1 MNTFSTVPYHSV
13 RRVGQQGARCSV
25 GDQACNEK
33 YATGRKYIQLRNKIT
48 IGTWNVRKLKE
59 KDIISC
65 VCNAMSRCGLQILGA
80 SETKWNGSGSFKTNE
95 KQMAIY
101 SGKEENYSYGVA
113 VILGKEASDS
123 LIGYSPITDR
133 TLKVRIQAKPHNI
146 SILQCYAATSPAS
159 DEQIE
164 NFYNSLQEAIDAIQ
178 NLDIK

>member
-1 MNTFSTVPYHSV
+1 MV
-13 RRVGQQGARCSV
+13 
-25 GDQACNEK
+25 
-33 YATGRKYIQLRNKIT
+33 
-48 IGTWNVRKLKE
+48 
-59 KDIISC
+59 
-65 VCNAMSRCGLQILGA
+65 
-80 SETKWNGSGSFKTNE
+80 
-95 KQMAIY
+95 IY

-164 NFYNSLQEAIDAIQ
+164 NFYNSLQEAIDAIP